1 MTKFRFGAMTGFA
14 VGFYLGA
21 MAGRKRF
28 DQINRLIAKL
38 AHSGAFATATGKA
51 KAAANLGVERAKD
64 VVPHR
69 KSNGGPVTAAPLART
84 GGAPGF
90 DVPTSN

>member
-1 MTKFRFGAMTGFA
+1 MTKFRVGAITGFA
-14 VGFYLGA
+14 VGFYIGA

-28 DQINRLIAKL
+28 DQINRLIGKL
-38 AHSGAFATATGKA
+38 ASSGAFATATGKA

-69 KSNGGPVTAAPLART
+69 KTTGGPVTAGPLART
-84 GGAPGF
+84 SSAPGF
-90 DVPTSN
+90 DVPTTN